1 MKKILLLIL
10 PILLIIIIIM
20 IFFYGNNKPYIEVNL
35 KSDMSGYRETN
46 KIKIPISNKEIYD
59 TIIKGI
65 DDSKAINENP
75 DVYNNNTYEYEITI
89 NSNSQKT
96 VTLFYDTLYNKAY
109 IKDEINFYSADEN
122 FALFV
127 GSLLEFNPN
136 TSIGIPNEEKALF
149 SKYGWNI
156 KYHINNKTMTL
167 VDFST
172 FKDFNSSD
180 YYFAYNNELS
190 KDIDLDMTA
199 YIGKKVNIDIYYTYE
214 SMPEKFYPI
223 KNARAIVVKYDG
235 NIIGAYLSSGR
246 HSAENACSLKGNS
259 FEEITDQNFSKFLST
274 YLKSDNIANKAPE
287 EVIKE
292 YFNTLNNNKNKAVQY
307 WSAEYILSN
316 LCTNMD
322 NSELFNKNINL
333 PFSDQNMKITNI
345 NTTES
350 KNTDTLKV
358 YNVTFDNSECWDFY
372 MVYESKQ
379 TGWKIDSFG
388 HG

>member
-1 MKKILLLIL
+1 MKKLLLLIL
-10 PILLIIIIIM
+10 PTLLIIM
-20 IFFYGNNKPYIEVNL
+20 IFFCGNNKPYIEVNL
-35 KSDMSGYRETN
+35 KSDMAGYTETN
-46 KIKIPISNKEIYD
+46 KIKIPISSKEIYD
-59 TIIKGI
+59 TIIKSI
-65 DDSKAINENP
+65 DNSKAINENP

-89 NSNSQKT
+89 NSKIKKT

-122 FALFV
+122 FARFA

-136 TSIGIPNEEKALF
+136 TSSNIPNEEKALF

-167 VDFST
+167 VNFST
-172 FKDFNSSD
+172 FKDFNSSN

-190 KDIDLDMTA
+190 KDIGLDMTD

-214 SMPEKFYPI
+214 SMPEKFSPI

-246 HSAENACSLKGNS
+246 HSAKNACSLKGNP
-259 FEEITDQNFSKFLST
+259 FEEITGTDFSNFLST
-274 YLKSDNIANKAPE
+274 HLKSDNMANKAPDE
-287 EVIKE
+287 IIKE
-292 YFNTLNNNKNKAVQY
+292 YFNTINSDKNKAVQY

-316 LCTNMD
+316 LCANMD

-333 PFSDQNMKITNI
+333 PFSEQNLKITNI

-350 KNTDTLKV
+350 RNTDTLKV
-358 YNVTFDNSECWDFY
+358 YNVTFDNSEFWNFY
-372 MVYESKQ
+372 VVYVSEQ

-388 HG
+388 HC